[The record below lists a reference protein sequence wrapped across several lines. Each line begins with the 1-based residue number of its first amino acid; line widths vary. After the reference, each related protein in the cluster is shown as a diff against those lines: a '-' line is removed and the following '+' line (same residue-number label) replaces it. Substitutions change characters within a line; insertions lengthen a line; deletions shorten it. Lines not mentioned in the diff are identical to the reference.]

1 MNSDPPMNAQPP
13 AVRYPDLDT
22 LSQQLAARIAADLA
36 SAIEARSLASLVVS
50 GGRSPIKL
58 FERLRTIK
66 IDWSRVCVAL
76 ADERWVDPSDPASN
90 ERLVREFLLRDA
102 AAAARFTGLKNGCA
116 TPELGAGM
124 AWSTFDG
131 VPRPF
136 DVVVLGMGDDGHTA
150 SLFPD
155 SPNLSLALDEAA
167 AAGCIGMK
175 SPTPPEARLSLNLTA
190 LLDSRR
196 VVILITGESK
206 WRTYIAA
213 VQPGAVERM
222 PVRAVLRQQ
231 LAPVEVIWSP

>member
-1 MNSDPPMNAQPP
+1 MNAQPP

-22 LSQQLAARIAADLA
+22 LSHQLAARIAADLA
-36 SAIEARSLASLVVS
+36 SAIEARGLASLVVS
-50 GGRSPIKL
+50 GGRSPVKL
-58 FERLRTIK
+58 FECLRTQT

-90 ERLVREFLLRDA
+90 ERLVRDVLLRDA
-102 AAAARFTGLKNGCA
+102 AAPARFTGLKNGCA
-116 TPELGAGM
+116 TPDLGAAI
-124 AWSTFDG
+124 AWSTFNG

-155 SPNLSLALDEAA
+155 SPNLGAALDEAA
-167 AAGCIGMK
+167 AAGCIGMR
-175 SPTPPEARLSLNLTA
+175 SPTAPQARLSLNLTA

-196 VVILITGESK
+196 IVMLITGESK

-213 VQPGAVERM
+213 LEPGAVERM

-231 LAPVEVIWSP
+231 RAPVEAVWSP

>member
-1 MNSDPPMNAQPP
+1 MNTEPP

-22 LSQQLAARIAADLA
+22 LSLKLAAGIAADLA
-36 SAIEARSLASLVVS
+36 AAIEARGTASLVVS
-50 GGRSPIKL
+50 GGRSPVKL
-58 FERLRTIK
+58 FERLRTLA

-90 ERLVREFLLRDA
+90 ERLVRDVLLRDA

-124 AWSTFDG
+124 AWSTFNG

-136 DVVVLGMGDDGHTA
+136 DVLVLGMGDDGHTA

-155 SPNLSLALDEAA
+155 SPNLERALDEAA
-167 AAGCIGMK
+167 AAGCIGMR
-175 SPTPPEARLSLNLTA
+175 SPTLPAARLSLNLAA

-196 VVILITGESK
+196 IVMLITGESK

-213 VQPGAVERM
+213 LEPGAVERM
-222 PVRAVLRQQ
+222 PVRAVLRQRR
-231 LAPVEVIWSP
+231 APVAVIWSP

>member
-1 MNSDPPMNAQPP
+1 MNTEPP

-22 LSQQLAARIAADLA
+22 LSQQLAAGIAADLA
-36 SAIEARSLASLVVS
+36 AAIAARGLASLVVS
-50 GGRSPIKL
+50 GGRSPVKL
-58 FERLRTIK
+58 FEHLRTLT

-90 ERLVREFLLRDA
+90 ERLVRDVLLRDA

-116 TPELGAGM
+116 TPDLGAGM
-124 AWSTFDG
+124 AWSTFNG

-136 DVVVLGMGDDGHTA
+136 DVLVLGMGDDGHTA

-155 SPNLSLALDEAA
+155 SPNLARALDEAA
-167 AAGCIGMK
+167 AAGCIGMR
-175 SPTPPEARLSLNLTA
+175 SPLAPEARLSLNLAA

-196 VVILITGESK
+196 IVMLITGESK

-231 LAPVEVIWSP
+231 HAPVDVVWSP